1 LLSGVDWKNPPPLQK
16 LFSHSARG
24 LAPLSEVN
32 RFFRGSGPPMTQA
45 EYDAAVNQL
54 REILPKT
61 VYQPGP
67 GVDKLYRDLGLAVPE
82 YTPTEKTQLR
92 VLREPEEPGFARGG
106 AVTAP
111 PGPAQYDPLAIDSLA
126 EQLLMEA

>member
-1 LLSGVDWKNPPPLQK
+1 
-16 LFSHSARG
+16 
-24 LAPLSEVN
+24 
-32 RFFRGSGPPMTQA
+32 
-45 EYDAAVNQL
+45 
-54 REILPKT
+54 
-61 VYQPGP
+61 
-67 GVDKLYRDLGLAVPE
+67 LAVPE